1 MSVGE
6 HAKMMPRSP
15 GGPGGAPSPR
25 KPVDTACCGAA
36 FLAEFFHMFNLVF
49 LLGGLA
55 VLGVGAW
62 TISDHLAYSPL
73 LSTVTYSLC
82 AWVLALAGVLV
93 VATAVLGCVGVWRR
107 NRCLLLGYTFLL
119 LLIFLLEAMVG
130 VLAYVYK
137 ENVETELA
145 VNLNKTFMNY
155 YGVDPARTAAID
167 RMQREYKCCGAQT
180 YEEWRRSRWM
190 LSADRDERSKVP
202 DSCCKTEASTNGAPC
217 GASDHPS
224 NIPHTGCFHRL
235 LEELRHQLEILGAV
249 GLGLSVIQVFGMLL
263 SCALYIK
270 LRVFGVLDGG
280 RGD

>member
-1 MSVGE
+1 MSE

-15 GGPGGAPSPR
+15 GGPSPSPR
-25 KPVDTACCGAA
+25 KPVDTACCGAS

-55 VLGVGAW
+55 VLGVGVW
-62 TISDHLAYSPL
+62 TISDHLAYAPL
-73 LSTVTYSLC
+73 LSTVTYAEC
-82 AWVLALAGVLV
+82 AWVLAIAGVLV
-93 VATAVLGCVGVWRR
+93 VLTAVLGCVGVWRR

-145 VNLNKTFMNY
+145 VNLNRTFMDFY
-155 YGVDPARTAAID
+155 SVDAAKTQAID

-180 YEEWRRSRWM
+180 YEEWR
-190 LSADRDERSKVP
+190 LSAWMKSASRDKRSKVP
-202 DSCCKTEASTNGAPC
+202 NSCCKTETSSSGAPC

-235 LEELRHQLEILGAV
+235 LEELRRQLEVLGAV

-270 LRVFGVLDGG
+270 LRGLVDGV
-280 RGD
+280 GD

>member
-1 MSVGE
+1 MAGSE
-6 HAKMMPRSP
+6 HTKMMPRSP
-15 GGPGGAPSPR
+15 GGPSLGTPSPR
-25 KPVDTACCGAA
+25 KPVDTACCGAS

-55 VLGVGAW
+55 VLGVGVW
-62 TISDHLAYSPL
+62 TIADHLSYAPL
-73 LSTVTYSLC
+73 LNTVTYSLS
-82 AWVLALAGVLV
+82 AWVLTLAGLLV
-93 VATAVLGCVGVWRR
+93 IGAAALGCVGVWRR
-107 NRCLLLGYTFLL
+107 NRCLLLVYTFLL
-119 LLIFLLEAMVG
+119 LFIFLLEAMVG

-145 VNLNKTFMNY
+145 ANLNRTFISSY
-155 YGVDPARTAAID
+155 SVDADKTAAID

-190 LSADRDERSKVP
+190 QSEHRDKRSKVP
-202 DSCCKTEASTNGAPC
+202 DSCCKTELSTNGAPC

-235 LEELRHQLEILGAV
+235 LEELRRQLEVLGAV

-270 LRVFGVLDGG
+270 LRAVD
-280 RGD
+280 D

>member
-1 MSVGE
+1 MSE

-15 GGPGGAPSPR
+15 GGPSPSPR
-25 KPVDTACCGAA
+25 KPVDTACCGAS

-55 VLGVGAW
+55 VLGVGVW
-62 TISDHLAYSPL
+62 TISDHLAYAPL
-73 LSTVTYSLC
+73 LSTVTYAEC

-93 VATAVLGCVGVWRR
+93 VVTAVLGCVGVWRR

-145 VNLNKTFMNY
+145 VNLNRTFMDFY
-155 YGVDPARTAAID
+155 SVDAAKTEAID

-180 YEEWRRSRWM
+180 YEEWR
-190 LSADRDERSKVP
+190 LSAWMKSSARDKRSKVP
-202 DSCCKTEASTNGAPC
+202 NSCCKTETSSSGAPC

-235 LEELRHQLEILGAV
+235 LEELRRQLEVLGAV

-270 LRVFGVLDGG
+270 LRGLVGG
-280 RGD
+280 AGD